1 MFDASAVAVPITAE
15 DVHTWR
21 PSVPEYY
28 SRAEVQ
34 RQTGTYVSAL
44 PAQLAGITLTLATD
58 LVAEIE
64 EVTVRLRDFD
74 NYSTYVLGK
83 ENLALGPMSAI
94 LLRTESSSSSQIEN
108 LTTSAKQLA
117 LAELGQSS
125 KVNAETVVG
134 NVRAMEAAV
143 RLSAEPSIESI
154 LLMHEEL
161 LRRQPRMEPHAGKIR
176 EELVWIGGR
185 DSAGP
190 RGATYIAPQPQ
201 YVLPALHDLMDFIH
215 RADIPVLAQIA
226 IAHAQFETIHPFV
239 DGNGR
244 TGRALAQ
251 LLLRNKEL
259 TTHTTVPI
267 SAGILTD
274 TERYFDALGSF
285 RSGNARPIIEVFTDA
300 TRYSCVTGRELV
312 DHLSV
317 ELDEAKSGL
326 EGVRSQA
333 SAWRVIPL
341 LAGQPAINAA
351 YLKEK
356 LGINDASAQR
366 TLETL
371 TQRGILAEKTGKSR
385 NRVWIHQGILNVLDE
400 YAANLKRRA
409 NFNAK

>member
-1 MFDASAVAVPITAE
+1 MFDESAVVVPITAE

-34 RQTGTYVSAL
+34 RQTGTYVSAV
-44 PAQLAGITLTLATD
+44 PAELADMKLTIATD

-74 NYSTYVLGK
+74 NYSTYLLGK

-125 KVNAETVVG
+125 KLNAETVIG

-143 RLSAEPSIESI
+143 RLSAEPSVESI

-161 LRRQPRMEPHAGKIR
+161 LRHQPGMDRHAGRIR

-190 RGATYIAPQPQ
+190 RGAAFIAPQPH
-201 YVLPALHDLMDFIH
+201 YVLPALHDLIGFIN
-215 RADIPVLAQIA
+215 RVDIPVLAQIA

-259 TTHTTVPI
+259 TTHTTVPV

-274 TERYFDALGSF
+274 TERYFDALGSY
-285 RSGNARPIIEVFTDA
+285 RAGDARPIIEVFTDA
-300 TRYSCVTGRELV
+300 VRFSCVTGRDLV
-312 DHLSV
+312 NNLCT
-317 ELDEAKSGL
+317 ELDEATRAL
-326 EGVRSQA
+326 AGVRSQA
-333 SAWRVIPL
+333 TAWRVIPL
-341 LAGQPAINAA
+341 LAGQPVINAH

-356 LGINDASAQR
+356 LGINDAAAQR

-371 TQRGILAEKTGKSR
+371 TQRGIVTEKTGQSR
-385 NRVWIHQGILNVLDE
+385 NRVWVHQGILNVLDE
-400 YAANLKRRA
+400 YAAHLQRRA
-409 NFNAK
+409 SSHVT